1 MCFRHHFHVPQVPPF
16 NEGFLHRHVR
26 KGMDETPR
34 KNMVSVGTG
43 IWRKNTLGVDLDGT
57 ANELETNKSCKRLD
71 CPSFCMNQTSRDCKR
86 KLWGPVHRSE
96 QAHQQIRSIS
106 YWSFI
111 VITISIRDHQNH
123 HNDEYKMN
131 VPYYDDH
138 QHHNYDDDKL
148 KWLYMIIM
156 MIIISSS
163 SWCLCFIDIMSIIMM
178 NIIVSIIMNAPP
190 LPPPPPP
197 ASSSTTFNNNQSIN
211 QPTNLPNQ
219 PTNPPTNQ
227 PTNPSLK
234 PLLIWKQVSFE
245 NTRPP
250 IRGSSHGGPHRHLLV
265 VFLTTSCS
273 WQILFPQGPADCN
286 WLAIAS
292 LYIYIKWII
301 ILSFEVHEPL
311 NEVWIWKR
319 RGIWVTIPG
328 CDRNMMEPGPV
339 HPDQNVGEK
348 WIVLTNLCA
357 NIVLQKK
364 SSTMYLQ
371 KKTSRC

>member
-1 MCFRHHFHVPQVPPF
+1 MIIYDY
-16 NEGFLHRHVR
+16 N
-26 KGMDETPR
+26 D
-34 KNMVSVGTG
+34 
-43 IWRKNTLGVDLDGT
+43 DY
-57 ANELETNKSCKRLD
+57 
-71 CPSFCMNQTSRDCKR
+71 
-86 KLWGPVHRSE
+86 
-96 QAHQQIRSIS
+96 HQQ
-106 YWSFI
+106 FI
-111 VITISIRDHQNH
+111 MMFMLHWH
-123 HNDEYKMN
+123 HEYHHDEYHRE
-131 VPYYDDH
+131 Y
-138 QHHNYDDDKL
+138 HHERTTTTAATTTS
-148 KWLYMIIM
+148 
-156 MIIISSS
+156 IIIN
-163 SWCLCFIDIMSIIMM
+163 
-178 NIIVSIIMNAPP
+178 NIQQ
-190 LPPPPPP
+190 
-197 ASSSTTFNNNQSIN
+197 QSIN
-211 QPTNLPNQ
+211 QSTNLPNQ

-292 LYIYIKWII
+292 LYIYIYIKWII

-364 SSTMYLQ
+364 SSTMYHK
-371 KKTSRC
+371 KKTPDVSP